1 MIRDL
6 PGYKVTSEELEA
18 YLLTLT
24 PPIHDIVITLNGD
37 LYEVVIDGVYAYGSY
52 PKVTIEEET
61 ERLDD
66 LFYLEK
72 AKEHFADRIIH
83 DDEPIQE
90 LSQLDR
96 IENEVET
103 LKKEMF
109 ELQMNTLDGIAT
121 LFEMQIGGDI

>member
-24 PPIHDIVITLNGD
+24 PPTHDIIISLNED
-37 LYEVVIDGVYAYGSY
+37 LYEIVIDGVYAYGSY
-52 PKVTIEEET
+52 PVVTIEEEKK
-61 ERLDD
+61 RLDD

-83 DDEPIQE
+83 EDKPIQE
-90 LSQLDR
+90 PSQLDR
-96 IENEVET
+96 IENEVDAF
-103 LKKEMF
+103 KKEMF

-121 LFEMQIGGDI
+121 LFEMQIGGEI